1 MNMNLGKE
9 TLNER
14 DLATPPQD
22 GSTTAIKIGIDLGT
36 SRSAICTSSGDRLVM
51 ASVVGW
57 PKDAVSAKVFG
68 RKVIV
73 GDAVLE
79 NRLALKTCFPLSDGN
94 LAFTCTE
101 GQEKETLRKA
111 GLHLF
116 SALRQAANP
125 EAHQA
130 VHAVIGAPAEA
141 TRENK
146 QAIIDLAR
154 EAGIEGVMV
163 VSEPFAVAYAL
174 EALEDALVVDIGA
187 GTIDLCRMAGSLPGT
202 EDQITVF
209 HAGNHVDA
217 RICDLIREKNPE
229 IQFSKNMIKQAKERF
244 SSVVD
249 THKRALVKFPI
260 AGRPTEIDITDEIA
274 SAVGELVPH
283 ITRGIQHLVSS
294 FDPEFQHRI
303 RSRVIVSG
311 GGSQVY
317 GLQEALEKGL
327 EELGGGHVVIVD
339 DPVYAGAQG
348 ALKLAQEMPED
359 YWQQLGEQS

>member
-1 MNMNLGKE
+1 MKDNKLNQLSNESDVSSPKLDGK
-9 TLNER
+9 
-14 DLATPPQD
+14 
-22 GSTTAIKIGIDLGT
+22 STAVKVGIDLGT
-36 SRSAICTSSGDRLVM
+36 SRSAITTSKGERMVM

-57 PKDAVSAKVFG
+57 PKDAISAKVFG
-68 RKVIV
+68 HRVLV

-79 NRLALKTCFPLSDGN
+79 NRMGLKTCFPLADGN
-94 LAFTCTE
+94 LAFTQNA
-101 GQEKETLRKA
+101 GDQKETLRKA

-116 SALRQAANP
+116 TALRQAAKAA
-125 EAHQA
+125 EGQS

-154 EAGIEGVMV
+154 EAGIDGVMV

-174 EALEDALVVDIGA
+174 DALEDAMVVDIGA
-187 GTIDLCRMAGSLPGT
+187 GTIDLCRMAGSLPNE
-202 EDQITVF
+202 EDQVTIF

-217 RICDLIREKNPE
+217 RICELLREQRAD
-229 IQFSKNMIKQAKERF
+229 IQFSPNMIKKAKERF

-249 THKRALVKFPI
+249 TNKRALVTFPVN
-260 AGRPTEIDITDEIA
+260 GRPTEVDITEQIQT
-274 SAVGELVPH
+274 AVGELVPH
-283 ITRGIQHLVSS
+283 IVDGIQKLVST

-303 RSRVIVSG
+303 RSRVIVRG

-327 EELGGGHVVIVD
+327 EDLGGGRVMIVD
-339 DPVYAGAQG
+339 DPVFAGSQG
-348 ALKLAQEMPED
+348 ALKLALEMPEE
-359 YWQQLGEQS
+359 YWEQL

>member
-1 MNMNLGKE
+1 MDLNRD
-9 TLNER
+9 TQNER
-14 DLATPPQD
+14 DLLSPNIDATQ
-22 GSTTAIKIGIDLGT
+22 TAIKVGIDLGT
-36 SRSAICTSSGDRLVM
+36 SRSAICTSKGDRLVM

-68 RKVIV
+68 RRVLV

-79 NRLALKTCFPLSDGN
+79 NRMALKTCFPLKDGN
-94 LAFTCTE
+94 LAFTQTDNDDR
-101 GQEKETLRKA
+101 ETLRKA

-116 SALRQAANP
+116 TALRQAANP
-125 EAHQA
+125 APNQE

-146 QAIIDLAR
+146 QAIIDLAN

-174 EALEDALVVDIGA
+174 DALEDAMVVDIGA
-187 GTIDLCRMAGSLPGT
+187 GTIDLCRMAGSLPGA
-202 EDQITVF
+202 EDQVTVF

-217 RICDLIREKNPE
+217 RICELIQKERPDV
-229 IQFSKNMIKQAKERF
+229 QFTSNMIKQAKERF
-244 SSVVD
+244 SSLVD
-249 THKRALVKFPI
+249 THKRALVQFPI
-260 AGRPTEIDITDEIA
+260 NGRPTDIDITEQITA
-274 SAVGELVPH
+274 AVSELVPH
-283 ITRGIQHLVSS
+283 ITEGIQKLVST

-317 GLQEALEKGL
+317 GLQDALEKGL
-327 EELGGGHVVIVD
+327 EELGGGKVVIVD
-339 DPVYAGAQG
+339 DAVYAGSQG

-359 YWQQLGEQS
+359 YWQQLGEES

>member
-1 MNMNLGKE
+1 MD
-9 TLNER
+9 LNR
-14 DLATPPQD
+14 DTQNESDLLSPNIKGNQ
-22 GSTTAIKIGIDLGT
+22 TAIKVGIDLGT
-36 SRSAICTSSGDRLVM
+36 SRSAICTSRGDRMVM

-68 RKVIV
+68 RRVLV

-79 NRLALKTCFPLSDGN
+79 NRMALKTCFPLKDGN
-94 LAFTCTE
+94 LAFTQADCTDR
-101 GQEKETLRKA
+101 ETMRKA

-116 SALRQAANP
+116 TALRQAANP
-125 EAHQA
+125 EPHQE

-146 QAIIDLAR
+146 QAIIDLAN

-174 EALEDALVVDIGA
+174 DALEDAMVVDIGA
-187 GTIDLCRMAGSLPGT
+187 GTIDLCRMAGSLPGA
-202 EDQITVF
+202 EDQVTVF

-217 RICDLIREKNPE
+217 RICELIQQERPE
-229 IQFSKNMIKQAKERF
+229 IQFTSNMIKQAKERF
-244 SSVVD
+244 SSLVD
-249 THKRALVKFPI
+249 THKRALVQFPI
-260 AGRPTEIDITDEIA
+260 NGRPTEIDITEQITA
-274 SAVGELVPH
+274 AVSELVPH
-283 ITRGIQHLVSS
+283 ITEGIQKLVST

-327 EELGGGHVVIVD
+327 EELGGGKVVIVD
-339 DPVYAGAQG
+339 DAVYAGSQG

-359 YWQQLGEQS
+359 YWQQLGEDS